1 MADYLLDRIETSKEP
16 RSQADGRISVD
27 RGMYDW
33 AARVFTCLYGKI
45 GRPVGREFARVK
57 GAVCERQVGRRV
69 GGRRSTTRT
78 PHECPTDQR
87 ASRRAFIKSG
97 ANHSSLMPRYPGHM
111 AELGPIMTGDEWA
124 AAAIDNPPTPDDVTI
139 TLDGR
144 RIDSKEKAIAWLA
157 EIEADRADGKT
168 AADPFA

>member
-1 MADYLLDRIETSKEP
+1 
-16 RSQADGRISVD
+16 
-27 RGMYDW
+27 
-33 AARVFTCLYGKI
+33 
-45 GRPVGREFARVK
+45 
-57 GAVCERQVGRRV
+57 
-69 GGRRSTTRT
+69 
-78 PHECPTDQR
+78 
-87 ASRRAFIKSG
+87 
-97 ANHSSLMPRYPGHM
+97 MPRYPGHM